1 MTRFTRSVAMV
12 TLTLAAPLL
21 AADGPLQSGL
31 PVGSDLPG
39 PISAMSIAGEFAA
52 RYHDPI
58 TDNALNPGVVV
69 FIWEMPSPGQPL
81 ANLVQGMDGLVKQF
95 PDIRWGLDVIVLDD
109 GGYQKA
115 LTSKID
121 EAKFVTDL
129 DLTKAM
135 KEKNE
140 RVAQLQNLSKK
151 LDLKLVE
158 FSLGREDGAAGY
170 HISSD
175 AGMTMLLYY
184 KFKVLGNWSLSKKDL
199 TDEAIQKTLNEL
211 KARLAK
217 IEKPMQG
224 RR

>member
-1 MTRFTRSVAMV
+1 MTRFTGSVAV
-12 TLTLAAPLL
+12 VALTLAAPLL
-21 AADGPLQSGL
+21 AADQPLQSGL
-31 PVGSDLPG
+31 PTGSDLPG
-39 PISAMSIAGEFAA
+39 PVRAMSIAGEFAA

-58 TDNALNPGVVV
+58 TDNALNPGVIV
-69 FIWEMPSPGQPL
+69 FIWEMPSAGQPL
-81 ANLVQGMDGLVKQF
+81 AKLIQGMDGLVKQF

-115 LTSKID
+115 LVSRID
-121 EAKFVTDL
+121 EAKYVTDL
-129 DLTKAM
+129 PLTAAM
-135 KEKNE
+135 KAKDE
-140 RVAQLQNLSKK
+140 RVAQLQNLSKE
-151 LDLKLVE
+151 LGLKLVE

-170 HISSD
+170 HISPD

-184 KFKVLGNWSLSKKDL
+184 KFKVMGNWSLSKKEL
-199 TDEAIQKTLNEL
+199 TDEAVQKALNEL

>member
-1 MTRFTRSVAMV
+1 MMRFTRSVAVV

-31 PVGSDLPG
+31 PVGADLPG
-39 PISAMSIAGEFAA
+39 PISALSIAGEFAG

-69 FIWEMPSPGQPL
+69 FLWEIPSSNEPL
-81 ANLVQGMDGLVKQF
+81 AKLLQGMDGLVKQF
-95 PDIRWGLDVIVLDD
+95 PDIRWGLDVIVLGD
-109 GGYQKA
+109 GDYQTA
-115 LTSKID
+115 LVSKID
-121 EAKFVTDL
+121 EGKFVTDL
-129 DLTKAM
+129 PLTTAM
-135 KEKNE
+135 KVKGEKL
-140 RVAQLQNLSKK
+140 AQLQNLSKE
-151 LDLKLVE
+151 LGLKLVE
-158 FSLGREDGAAGY
+158 FSLGSKDGAAGY
-170 HISSD
+170 RINPD

-184 KFKVLGNWSLSKKDL
+184 KFKVLSNWSLPKKDL
-199 TDEAIQKTLNEL
+199 TDEAVQKTLDEL

>member
-1 MTRFTRSVAMV
+1 VAV
-12 TLTLAAPLL
+12 ITLTLVAPLL
-21 AADGPLQSGL
+21 AADQPLQSGL
-31 PVGSDLPG
+31 PIGSDLPG
-39 PISAMSIAGEFAA
+39 PVRALSISGEFAA

-58 TDNALNPGVVV
+58 TDNALNPGVIV
-69 FIWEMPSPGQPL
+69 FVWEMPSPGQPL
-81 ANLVQGMDGLVKQF
+81 AKLVQGMDGLVKTF

-115 LTSKID
+115 LVSKID
-121 EAKFVTDL
+121 ESKYVTDL

-135 KEKNE
+135 KEKDE
-140 RVAQLQNLSKK
+140 RVAQLQNLSKE
-151 LDLKLVE
+151 LGLKLVE
-158 FSLGREDGAAGY
+158 FSLGREDGAQGY
-170 HISSD
+170 HINPD

-184 KFKVLGNWSLSKKDL
+184 KFKVIGNWTVSKKEM
-199 TDEAIQKTLNEL
+199 TDEAVQKTLNEL

>member
-1 MTRFTRSVAMV
+1 MTSMIRSVAIV

-21 AADGPLQSGL
+21 AEDQPLHSGL

-39 PISAMSIAGEFAA
+39 PIHAMSISGEFAA

-58 TDNALNPGVVV
+58 TDNALNPGVIV
-69 FIWEMPSPGQPL
+69 FVWEIPSPDQPL
-81 ANLVQGMDGLVKQF
+81 AKFIQGMDGLVKQF

-109 GGYQKA
+109 GGYQQA
-115 LTSKID
+115 LVTTID
-121 EAKFVTDL
+121 DGKYVTDL
-129 DLTKAM
+129 PLTKAL
-135 KEKNE
+135 KEKDD
-140 RVAQLQNLSKK
+140 RVLQLQNLSKK
-151 LDLKLVE
+151 LGLRLVE
-158 FSLGREDGAAGY
+158 FSLGRDDGAAGY
-170 HISSD
+170 HINPD

-184 KFKVLGNWSLSKKDL
+184 KFKVLGNWSLSKKDM
-199 TDEAIQKTLNEL
+199 TDESVQRILNEL

>member
-1 MTRFTRSVAMV
+1 MTRFTRTVAVV
-12 TLTLAAPLL
+12 TLTLAAPLM
-21 AADGPLQSGL
+21 AVDEQLQSGL
-31 PVGSDLPG
+31 PVGADLPG
-39 PISAMSIAGEFAA
+39 PVSALSIAGEFAG

-69 FIWEMPSPGQPL
+69 FIWEIPSANQPL
-81 ANLVQGMDGLVKQF
+81 AKLIQGMDGLVKQF
-95 PDIRWGLDVIVLDD
+95 PDIRWGLDVIVLGD

-121 EAKFVTDL
+121 DAKFVTDL

-135 KEKNE
+135 KEKDE
-140 RVAQLQNLSKK
+140 RFLQLQNLAKG
-151 LDLKLVE
+151 LGLKLVE
-158 FSLGREDGAAGY
+158 FSLGSIEGAPGY
-170 HISSD
+170 HINPD

-184 KFKVLGNWSLSKKDL
+184 KFKVLGNWSLGKKDL
-199 TDEAIQKTLNEL
+199 TDEAVQKTLKEL